1 MKYFEL
7 KMVNCWVTIYAS
19 PLPPLSLDNFWGFKY
34 LAGYLFRIIT
44 VKFTIHMFAASS
56 SPLLQVVDADTGENG
71 EIETVSIISARS
83 SKVTEDVRKY
93 FNVRL
98 TTHLQNGEY
107 QLEVAKSLAQ
117 LGNQVW
123 FAYLCFLSICCRDW
137 GISFQGIVK

>member
-1 MKYFEL
+1 
-7 KMVNCWVTIYAS
+7 
-19 PLPPLSLDNFWGFKY
+19 
-34 LAGYLFRIIT
+34 
-44 VKFTIHMFAASS
+44 MFAASS

-117 LGNQVW
+117 LGNQV
-123 FAYLCFLSICCRDW
+123 
-137 GISFQGIVK
+137 